1 MSSSK
6 VAHQAMALDRCRRAT
21 CTGRDYALSPAN
33 AQTPGP

>member
-1 MSSSK
+1 MNCRK
-6 VAHQAMALDRCRRAT
+6 VAHRAMALDRCRRSA